1 MQTGKAMSTAV
12 MDCLKPIIRSIL
24 DVICFDGNGY
34 SEQWQQE
41 AARRGLDTGTNVPKM
56 FTCFTTPKAI
66 DLFTRLGIFNEKE
79 LMARNEVKWETYSKK
94 VQIEA
99 RMMGRMATNHII
111 PAGLTYQ
118 SRLLEN
124 INLMRKNFPE
134 QYQSMASSAIHL
146 VENISALISEIEER
160 VNAMIEARKKANAV
174 EDEYQKALAYHD
186 IAESLIPIRTAID
199 SLEELTDNDI
209 WPLPKYR
216 EILFI
221 N

>member
-1 MQTGKAMSTAV
+1 
-12 MDCLKPIIRSIL
+12 
-24 DVICFDGNGY
+24 
-34 SEQWQQE
+34 
-41 AARRGLDTGTNVPKM
+41 
-56 FTCFTTPKAI
+56 
-66 DLFTRLGIFNEKE
+66 
-79 LMARNEVKWETYSKK
+79 
-94 VQIEA
+94 
-99 RMMGRMATNHII
+99 
-111 PAGLTYQ
+111 
-118 SRLLEN
+118 
-124 INLMRKNFPE
+124 MRKNFPE

-160 VNAMIEARKKANAV
+160 VNAMIEARKKANAI